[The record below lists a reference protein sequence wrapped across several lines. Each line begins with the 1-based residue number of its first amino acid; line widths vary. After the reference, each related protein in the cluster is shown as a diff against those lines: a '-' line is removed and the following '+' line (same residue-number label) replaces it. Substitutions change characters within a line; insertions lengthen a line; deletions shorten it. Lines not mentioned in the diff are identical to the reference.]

1 MNKIRLLAFLT
12 GLLLV
17 LIGIAKII
25 LADSADSDASIYE
38 SVVLITIGGMLA
50 LAVRRK

>member
-17 LIGIAKII
+17 LIGFAKI
-25 LADSADSDASIYE
+25 LLVAFTDSDASIYE
-38 SVVLITIGGMLA
+38 TVVLITIGGMLV